1 MKKFKMCYYKVR
13 RGMRKVFA
21 LLLLLVVLT
30 LVLSGFSNVQPAAEE
45 SIAMP
50 PVDNPPAAEEN
61 PPSNSATITITCRTA
76 PVPPDYAI

>member
-1 MKKFKMCYYKVR
+1 
-13 RGMRKVFA
+13 
-21 LLLLLVVLT
+21 
-30 LVLSGFSNVQPAAEE
+30 
-45 SIAMP
+45 MP